1 MAAAH
6 DHLADQAR
14 ARIGVVLREK
24 WRLDALLGI
33 GGMASVYAA
42 THRNG
47 KRAAVK
53 VLHAHAA
60 LDPAV
65 KARFLR
71 EGYVANRVGHSGT
84 VSILDDDA
92 TEDGTAFL
100 VMELLEGESVEDRR
114 IASGGTLPLGDALT
128 IADQTLEVLAAA
140 HAKQIVHRDLKP
152 GNLFLTREGVLKVLD
167 FGIARLGEA
176 VARTATTSFSSSM
189 GTLGFMAPEQAR
201 GRWELVDGRTDLWS
215 VGATLFTLLS
225 GRFVHEGGQTSNE
238 QMLEAMTKAA
248 PKLASVVPDIPAEVA
263 ALVDSALS
271 FEREDRWP
279 EARAMQRA
287 LREAYQAVVG
297 RPLTTAPRMMV
308 VSMHDIEVS
317 GVASA
322 PTMPAVSGPSS
333 GDALPRT
340 ATTASTKTPRA
351 RRFLLAAAVAGALGA
366 AAVIAYGVGRA
377 RPVATG
383 HDVAAVTS
391 GGSALAAALV
401 ATSSAPAPSTSAAGV
416 TSLADPPSASAAPT
430 DLAPS
435 SSAPRGRFPGK
446 THGIGG
452 TSAPSATPTS
462 TVDIFERRR

>member
-6 DHLADQAR
+6 DHLTDQAR

-24 WRLDALLGI
+24 WRLDSLLGI
-33 GGMASVYAA
+33 GGMASVYSA

-100 VMELLEGESVEDRR
+100 VMELLEGETVEDRR
-114 IASGGTLPLGDALT
+114 VASGGTLPLGDALT
-128 IADQTLEVLAAA
+128 IADQTLGVLAAA
-140 HAKQIVHRDLKP
+140 HDKQIVHRDLKP

-225 GRFVHEGGQTSNE
+225 GRFVHEDGKTSNE

-248 PKLASVVPDIPAEVA
+248 PPLASVVRDVPPEVA
-263 ALVDSALS
+263 ALVDRALA
-271 FEREDRWP
+271 FERDERWP
-279 EARAMQRA
+279 DALAMQRA
-287 LREAYQAVVG
+287 LREAYLAVVG

-340 ATTASTKTPRA
+340 ATTASTKAPRA
-351 RRFLLAAAVAGALGA
+351 RRFILAAAVAGALGA

-377 RPVATG
+377 RPG
-383 HDVAAVTS
+383 AAPAAS
-391 GGSALAAALV
+391 AAGGAAAALV
-401 ATSSAPAPSTSAAGV
+401 ATASTPAPTASAPGETAGTDAYSVVPATSAPGDV
-416 TSLADPPSASAAPT
+416 
-430 DLAPS
+430 APS

-446 THGIGG
+446 TRTGAG
-452 TSAPSATPTS
+452 SPAPSATPS
-462 TVDIFERRR
+462 ASVDIFERRR